1 MKAALFEGVQGGTWR
16 ATVGVIVF
24 DSELRYVVWNPF
36 MEQFM
41 GVSARDVIGK
51 RTIDVFPQDPATVSE
66 GTIPANYLQ
75 KPRRSASRALIRLLG
90 AIDPTERIE
99 ESIPTGV
106 CLPNPTIHPPVAR
119 CRQGRRFC
127 GGV

>member
-51 RTIDVFPQDPATVSE
+51 RTI
-66 GTIPANYLQ
+66 
-75 KPRRSASRALIRLLG
+75 
-90 AIDPTERIE
+90 
-99 ESIPTGV
+99 
-106 CLPNPTIHPPVAR
+106 HPPVAR
-119 CRQGRRFC
+119 CRHEAGCVVVFSSF
-127 GGV
+127 